1 MAAQIRD
8 YETREKREWE
18 GQAAQSENGSERSD
32 YSNGEDLEQKQG
44 ATSTPEDDGGS
55 DGNKENDDDA
65 DPTPE
70 ENDNLMRMGINTALA
85 IGLHNFPEGLATF
98 VATLND
104 PQVGGVFAI
113 AIALHNIPEGL
124 CVAMPIYYATGN
136 RWKAF
141 GWAALSGFS
150 FPGMVYSCQ
159 LLFRRGFVWTRGGY
173 DGYH

>member
-32 YSNGEDLEQKQG
+32 YSNGEGVEQKQV

-85 IGLHNFPEGLATF
+85 IGLHNFPEGLASF
-98 VATLND
+98 VATFND
-104 PQVGGVFAI
+104 PQVGGQYPGRSVRGHAHLLRHGQPLESLWLGRLVGF
-113 AIALHNIPEGL
+113 LVSWDGL
-124 CVAMPIYYATGN
+124 FLPTPFPIT
-136 RWKAF
+136 
-141 GWAALSGFS
+141 
-150 FPGMVYSCQ
+150 C
-159 LLFRRGFVWTRGGY
+159 TRFCL
-173 DGYH
+173 DSWRA